1 MMHAQ
6 ELPTSDPGQTPLASH
21 ERANDQAAALNK
33 RLLEL
38 AGEDKWQQIAD
49 VVTRR
54 NALLA
59 RIPAA
64 ERERALLAAQHCNEK
79 LKGLAQSAKSRCAE
93 QLGAL
98 RQGRKAAE
106 SYRANR

>member
-1 MMHAQ
+1 MMHLQ
-6 ELPTSDPGQTPLASH
+6 KLPAGETLPMVPSSH
-21 ERANDQAAALNK
+21 EQHEKAAALNQH
-33 RLLEL
+33 LLQL
-38 AGEDKWQQIAD
+38 AGEDKWLQIAD
-49 VVTRR
+49 VVARR

-59 RIPAA
+59 KVPAA
-64 ERERALLAAQHCNEK
+64 HREQALLAAQQCNEK
-79 LKGLAQSAKSRCAE
+79 LKMLAQSAKTRCVE

>member
-1 MMHAQ
+1 MMQ
-6 ELPTSDPGQTPLASH
+6 PVKLPMSESPAKVFPSPGNPEH
-21 ERANDQAAALNK
+21 EAAALN
-33 RLLEL
+33 RHLLEL

-49 VVTRR
+49 VVVRR
-54 NALLA
+54 NALLS
-59 RIPAA
+59 RVPAA
-64 ERERALLAAQHCNEK
+64 EREQALLAAQHCNEQ
-79 LKGLAQSAKSRCAE
+79 LKMLAQSAKTRCVE